1 METFLYKLIDNQD
14 MDKRAKLD
22 TISIAVIILIIV
34 LIIWFLIMLFKGG

>member
-1 METFLYKLIDNQD
+1 METFLYKLIANRN